1 MALRILVAIDESEF
15 SRSAAKVAVDLAS
28 SLRGSEL
35 TALHVVNVVPAS
47 GNILKDLPGH
57 LGFEPAVV
65 SPEVNARH
73 EQQGA
78 AVLATVK
85 EAATAAG
92 IEVRTVLEH
101 GAVVDRIVHWAAP
114 FDLLILGIRGETE
127 SRFPGQG
134 GGSVHN
140 VLAGINTPTLLIPE
154 GQTTLRSI
162 ALGYDGSAASK
173 NAVQAIAALTGEAKL
188 IVHAIYVTGD
198 GRGGEVLN
206 ELNASLPNSEVHH
219 HVVTSDD
226 PVHIALARTAHEKG
240 ADVLAMGFQGHSPLK
255 DFLFGSSTEYIS
267 QQTDLALF
275 IAH

>member
-1 MALRILVAIDESEF
+1 MGLRILVAIDESDF

-28 SLRGSEL
+28 TLPGAEL

-65 SPEVNARH
+65 SKEVSEQH
-73 EQQGA
+73 ERQGA
-78 AVLATVK
+78 AVLAHVK
-85 EAATAAG
+85 TAATEAG

-101 GAVVDRIVHWAAP
+101 GSVVDRIVHWAAP
-114 FDLLILGIRGETE
+114 YDLLILGIRGETE
-127 SRFPGQG
+127 ARFPGQG

-140 VLAGINTPTLLIPE
+140 VLAGINTPALLIPA

-162 ALGYDGSAASK
+162 ALGYDGSEASK
-173 NAVQAIAALTGEAKL
+173 NAVRAIAGLAGKARLA
-188 IVHAIYVTGD
+188 VHAIYVTGD
-198 GRGGEVLN
+198 GRGGEVLA
-206 ELNASLPNSEVHH
+206 EVDAALPNADVHH
-219 HVVTSDD
+219 HVVSSEEA
-226 PVHIALARTAHEKG
+226 VHTALARTAQEAG
-240 ADVLAMGFQGHSPLK
+240 ADVLAMGFKGQSPLK

-267 QQTDLALF
+267 QQTELALF